1 MARLRLV
8 PPRHGHGNT
17 NIDKKILV
25 REGVCVQGG
34 FRELLRGSPS
44 FSPERCDS
52 LGNFTQASITS

>member
-34 FRELLRGSPS
+34 FRELL
-44 FSPERCDS
+44 
-52 LGNFTQASITS
+52 